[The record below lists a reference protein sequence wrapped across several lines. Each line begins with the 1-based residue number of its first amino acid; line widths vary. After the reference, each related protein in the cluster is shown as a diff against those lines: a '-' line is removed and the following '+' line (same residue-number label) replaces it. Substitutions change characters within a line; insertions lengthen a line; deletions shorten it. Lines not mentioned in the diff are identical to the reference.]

1 MNGQLGAVAE
11 SRDGLLALVLLGAA
25 SVKDTFE
32 TGQPYLIYGPSSLAD
47 LGVTESNN
55 ARLVE
60 LVSEFYTS
68 APDGTP
74 LYIVGH
80 SGTMTEFCDKD
91 NGSLVK
97 LVELLKGDV
106 RGIVIAGTATD
117 EATEGIADDVLDAVP
132 VAQLAAE
139 HCADALYAPV
149 FVILEGRS
157 FKSAADLPDM
167 TEYNYNRV
175 AVLVGDTKKDSKD
188 AAVGLLAGRIASAP
202 IQRNIAAVIDGTIA
216 VTNMYLGGNLIDESM
231 DAVRTI
237 HDKGYLV
244 PRIHMGRAGYYY
256 ADDTMCCKK
265 TDDYA
270 HLTARRTIDKAAR
283 IAYDTLI
290 DFLQAEVEVNDNG
303 TLQVPVVKSWQAEV
317 ESAID
322 TQMTASGELSAVGG
336 SGCRCLIDATQ
347 DVRATGQVMVSL
359 SVRPFGYAR
368 DIVCKLG
375 ILANNV

>member
-25 SVKDTFE
+25 SVNGKFE
-32 TGQPYLIYGPSSLAD
+32 TGKPYIIYGPSSLDD

-60 LVSEFYTS
+60 LVREFYTA
-68 APDGTP
+68 APEGTP
-74 LYIVGH
+74 LYIAGFTG
-80 SGTMTEFCDKD
+80 SMTEFCNKD
-91 NGSLVK
+91 TGSLVK
-97 LVELLKGDV
+97 LVEQLKGDI
-106 RGIVIAGTATD
+106 RGIVLAGTVTD
-117 EATEGIADDVLDAVP
+117 EATEGIADDVIDAVP

-157 FKSAADLPDM
+157 FESAADLPDM
-167 TEYNYNRV
+167 TKSNYNRV
-175 AVLVGDTKKDSKD
+175 AIMVGDTKKDSKG

-202 IQRNIAAVIDGTIA
+202 IQRNIAAVIDGELA
-216 VTNMYLGGNLIDESM
+216 VGGLYLGDKLIDESM
-231 DAVRTI
+231 DAVRTA

-244 PRIHMGRAGYYY
+244 PRIHMGRAGYYF
-256 ADDTMCCKK
+256 ADDIMCCAK

-290 DFLQAEVEVNDNG
+290 DFLQTEVEVNDDG
-303 TLQVPVVKSWQAEV
+303 TLQAPVVKSWQAEV

-322 TQMTASGELSAVGG
+322 AQMTASGELSAVGG
-336 SGCRCLIDATQ
+336 SGCRCLIDAMQ
-347 DVRATGQVMVSL
+347 NVRSTGQIVVSL

-375 ILANNV
+375 ILANNA